1 MANYTQYSDKELVA
15 LVNSRDHLAFTEIYN
30 RYWRKLL
37 MIAWN
42 HTQENSHAKDLV
54 HEVFMSLW
62 ERCDFV
68 EIQNVG
74 AYLAT
79 AMRLSL
85 FQHFQKEQRRMGLAK
100 ENYIFSELS
109 DDDEQLDAL
118 FLKEYINGI
127 VEEMPEKCKLVFKY
141 SRDHGLKNA
150 EIAEKMNISEKGVEA
165 TLTRALKILRLK
177 LKKYS
182 IIIFVVTL
190 IK

>member
-15 LVNSRDHLAFTEIYN
+15 LVNSRDHLAFTEIYD

-62 ERCDFV
+62 EKSDPA

-85 FQHFQKEQRRMGLAK
+85 FQHFQKEQRRTGLAK

-109 DDDEQLDAL
+109 DDDEKLDAL

-127 VEEMPEKCKLVFKY
+127 VEEMPEKCKLVFRY

-165 TLTRALKILRLK
+165 TLTRALKILRFK
-177 LKKYS
+177 LKNYS
-182 IIIFVVTL
+182 IIVFIIAV